1 MCTIGVLG
9 IDRVLF
15 SVDYPF
21 GSNAAAR
28 ALLDTL
34 PLSRGDQAKI
44 AGGNAAGVLGL
55 KPSGSAPGS

>member
-21 GSNAAAR
+21 GSNAAGR
-28 ALLDTL
+28 ALLDVL
-34 PLSRGDQAKI
+34 PVSPDDKAKI
-44 AGGNAAGVLGL
+44 AGGNAERVLGL
-55 KPSGSAPGS
+55 KPA